1 MKRQIPPSIWN
12 AENPHVSQMFPP
24 KKNDHACDKK
34 PSRCPLRLVPRR
46 ERQCTMKILSL
57 HKKFHNPMHEI
68 QPFAKNPLPDRT
80 CKSIFSGHMAL
91 ACSGWGLGV
100 WEELYLNTTF
110 GATLSKTE
118 LLLRLCQDPSALRDD
133 EDFSVFYPEKEIIQ
147 TIHHHH
153 HHHYD
158 RHCHQINQKR
168 QPLQP
173 PWLQLPYIRNPL
185 P

>member
-34 PSRCPLRLVPRR
+34 PSRCPLRL
-46 ERQCTMKILSL
+46 
-57 HKKFHNPMHEI
+57 
-68 QPFAKNPLPDRT
+68 
-80 CKSIFSGHMAL
+80 
-91 ACSGWGLGV
+91 V

-158 RHCHQINQKR
+158 RHRHQINQKR